1 MPKFWVCVGAA
12 CLPYSG
18 WTSQG
23 VGVSAG
29 AVGFLSAVADARC
42 LVDVQRCRGKQQC
55 LLDSE
60 LNADTSA
67 VMASFSCLLL

>member
-1 MPKFWVCVGAA
+1 MPNVWVYVGAG

-23 VGVSAG
+23 VGVVAG

-42 LVDVQRCRGKQQC
+42 LVDVHRCRGKQQC
-55 LLDSE
+55 LLVSE
-60 LNADTSA
+60 LK
-67 VMASFSCLLL
+67 C